1 MNRQEIIQELR
12 SLRAVTQELEQNLA
26 RLILEMERESPEDR
40 QEQRDLSN
48 LIEEIY
54 PLAKN
59 PSSFKGRRPLAVIF
73 PDGTR
78 VRTPSWKGVVEAILK
93 DCDRDE
99 NRHEALMS
107 LRNRIYGSSRIIL
120 GDSADEMQSPIA
132 VAPKLFCEAHY
143 DVCTLLRITLTRILS
158 VVGYDYSGIQVAV
171 RK

>member
-1 MNRQEIIQELR
+1 MNRQEITQELR

-26 RLILEMERESPEDR
+26 RLILEMEREDPEDR

-59 PSSFKGRRPLAVIF
+59 PSFFKGRRPVAVIF

-78 VRTPSWKGVVEAILK
+78 VRAPSWKSVVEAVLK

-99 NRHEALMS
+99 DRHAALMS
-107 LRNRIYGSSRIIL
+107 LRNRVYGSSRIIL
-120 GDSADEMQSPIA
+120 GDSAEEMQSPIA
-132 VAPKLFCEAHY
+132 LNPEMYVEAHY
-143 DVCTLLRITLTRILS
+143 DVQSLLRITLTRILS